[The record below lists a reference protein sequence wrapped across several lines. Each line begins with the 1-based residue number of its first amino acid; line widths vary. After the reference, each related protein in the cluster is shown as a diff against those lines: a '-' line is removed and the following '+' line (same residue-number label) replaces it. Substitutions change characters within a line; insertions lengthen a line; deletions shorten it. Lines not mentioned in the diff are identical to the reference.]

1 MINNSF
7 NDLVL
12 QLIKNSAFCPLCSS
26 NNEKKNQTIS
36 AQILDKNEDNAS
48 FYLRCNNCGASMISI
63 ISTDNNVGGGVVF
76 LTDLTPE
83 EILKFKEK
91 SPITVKDLK
100 DIGYLINN

>member
-7 NDLVL
+7 NNLIL
-12 QLIKNSAFCPLCSS
+12 QLIRNSAFCPLCSS

-36 AQILDKNEDNAS
+36 AQILDKNEKTAS
-48 FYLRCNNCGASMISI
+48 FYLKCNNCGASMISI
-63 ISTDNNVGGGVVF
+63 VSTDNNMGSGILF

-83 EILKFKEK
+83 EILSFKEK
-91 SPITVKDLK
+91 TPITTKDLK